1 LDKQHIRIAITGGIG
16 TGKSFVCR
24 CLEQMGFPVFYC
36 DDEAKQIIRSD
47 EEVKQALEQTVGKR
61 LYDDEGRLIKRVLA
75 DFICTSPEH
84 AAKINAIVHP
94 RVRQKFQM
102 WAASQHSLYIYMECA
117 LLFEAHFDNLVDF
130 VVAIDVP
137 EDIRLKRLMLRDHI
151 SAEKA
156 QKWIQLQ
163 LPEQEKR
170 ERADFVIKNDDS
182 ESIKSQIESI
192 HSQIAAK

>member
-1 LDKQHIRIAITGGIG
+1 
-16 TGKSFVCR
+16 
-24 CLEQMGFPVFYC
+24 
-36 DDEAKQIIRSD
+36 
-47 EEVKQALEQTVGKR
+47 
-61 LYDDEGRLIKRVLA
+61 
-75 DFICTSPEH
+75 
-84 AAKINAIVHP
+84 
-94 RVRQKFQM
+94 
-102 WAASQHSLYIYMECA
+102 MECA